1 MKTLKLYLSIV
12 LLLALVS
19 CEKKDEVAPEE
30 VKMDLTKYFITWEAP
45 RTTYTGNRIFN
56 WPVLVLFENDGKI
69 KMYNFAS
76 NTTPT
81 QGSYTLTDDQL
92 TITTSNQI
100 LGFTIKEGSIVDT
113 KGFTYDIQN
122 TKLRELPSTNQ
133 FTGNYS
139 GMLNS
144 YMVNT
149 AFPFSFSFNY
159 TQFGEGYN
167 GQPQLDYVL
176 NPINNVFAIS
186 SINSVL
192 RYFLMVDGKLTI
204 VRLKSGGTNA
214 ESLLY
219 ATLSKDQ

>member
-1 MKTLKLYLSIV
+1 MKNLKLYLSIM
-12 LLLALVS
+12 LLLIVVS
-19 CEKKDEVAPEE
+19 CKKKDEVTPEE
-30 VKMDLTKYFITWEAP
+30 TKIDLTKHFITWEAP
-45 RTTYTGNRIFN
+45 TKTYAGNRIFN
-56 WPVLVLFENDGKI
+56 WPVLVLFENEGKI
-69 KMYNFAS
+69 KIYSFAS
-76 NTTPT
+76 NATPT
-81 QGSYTLTDDQL
+81 QGSYTLTNDQL
-92 TITTSNQI
+92 TITTSDQI
-100 LGFTIKEGSIVDT
+100 LGFTIKDGSVIDT
-113 KGFTYDIQN
+113 KGFTSEIQN
-122 TKLRELPSTNQ
+122 VKLRELPSTNQ

-149 AFPFSFSFNY
+149 AFPFSYSFNQ

-186 SINSVL
+186 SINNVL

-219 ATLSKDQ
+219 GTLSKDQ

>member
-1 MKTLKLYLSIV
+1 MKNLKIYLSMM
-12 LLLALVS
+12 LLLIVVS
-19 CEKKDEVAPEE
+19 CKKNDEVNPEE
-30 VKMDLTKYFITWEAP
+30 TKIDLTEHFITWEAP
-45 RTTYTGNRIFN
+45 TKTYTGNRIFN
-56 WPVLVLFENDGKI
+56 WPVLVLFENEGKV
-69 KMYNFAS
+69 KMYSFAS

-92 TITTSNQI
+92 TITTSDQI
-100 LGFTIKEGSIVDT
+100 LGFTIKDGSIIDN
-113 KGFTYDIQN
+113 KGFTYEIQN
-122 TKLRELPSTNQ
+122 VKLREFPSTNQ

-149 AFPFSFSFNY
+149 AFPFSYSFNQ

-186 SINSVL
+186 SINSVV

-204 VRLKSGGTNA
+204 VRFKSGSTNA

-219 ATLSKDQ
+219 GTLFKDQ